1 MLALAVAK
9 DVDCVMKKH
18 VYKFAGEV
26 FKQNEG
32 GAIGY
37 ELTGVVAKTRMIFL
51 LRKLKEVANG
61 LELAPKIADAF
72 VDDVMCASKK
82 IPAGWRYDC
91 IDKRLVWKVDD
102 QEEDLRYSPDEI
114 TARLMVSVANS
125 LEPDI
130 QFTYDAPSCN
140 SDNKMPVLDLKIWC
154 QDNKILFRFFEKSM
168 AADRTIM
175 RDSALSWMTKK
186 VSLSNEICRQLLNT
200 SPELILTGEAELDI
214 EQFCYKMYLSGYS
227 EKERMIIEREGRNQ
241 YKNIVKMSDIG
252 CRPMYRGS
260 DWCKQER
267 AVSKLRSRKEWY
279 GKKNDAVI
287 FAQATPEEVLQREI
301 QKVVNSS
308 GLRLKVVE
316 RGGKSLK
323 GVFQR
328 SDVMPDSRCWKD
340 DCVVYSTKPK
350 GLCSKE
356 GVGYRI
362 WCEVCDR
369 EGTEA
374 VRHGETGRCARVR
387 CGEHIAA

>member
-1 MLALAVAK
+1 
-9 DVDCVMKKH
+9 
-18 VYKFAGEV
+18 
-26 FKQNEG
+26 
-32 GAIGY
+32 
-37 ELTGVVAKTRMIFL
+37 
-51 LRKLKEVANG
+51 
-61 LELAPKIADAF
+61 
-72 VDDVMCASKK
+72 
-82 IPAGWRYDC
+82 
-91 IDKRLVWKVDD
+91 
-102 QEEDLRYSPDEI
+102 
-114 TARLMVSVANS
+114 
-125 LEPDI
+125 
-130 QFTYDAPSCN
+130 
-140 SDNKMPVLDLKIWC
+140 
-154 QDNKILFRFFEKSM
+154 M

-186 VSLSNEICRQLLNT
+186 VSLSNEICRRLLNT
-200 SPELILTGEAELDI
+200 SPELVLTGEAESYI

-267 AVSKLRSRKEWY
+267 AVSKLRSRKEWF

-287 FAQATPEEVLQREI
+287 FVQATPGEVLQREI

-340 DCVVYSTKPK
+340 DCVVCSTKPN

-362 WCEVCDR
+362 WCEVCDS
-369 EGTEA
+369 EGTGA
-374 VRHGETGRCARVR
+374 VMHGETGRCARVK
-387 CGEHIAA
+387 CGEHIAALMRKKNSNLWEHCVAKHNGQMVKFGCEVTNHFKNDPLGRQLDEAKRIQEEAGELLNDKNEWVRPAGFAYFVTRM

>member
-1 MLALAVAK
+1 
-9 DVDCVMKKH
+9 
-18 VYKFAGEV
+18 
-26 FKQNEG
+26 
-32 GAIGY
+32 
-37 ELTGVVAKTRMIFL
+37 
-51 LRKLKEVANG
+51 
-61 LELAPKIADAF
+61 
-72 VDDVMCASKK
+72 
-82 IPAGWRYDC
+82 
-91 IDKRLVWKVDD
+91 
-102 QEEDLRYSPDEI
+102 
-114 TARLMVSVANS
+114 
-125 LEPDI
+125 
-130 QFTYDAPSCN
+130 
-140 SDNKMPVLDLKIWC
+140 
-154 QDNKILFRFFEKSM
+154 M

-186 VSLSNEICRQLLNT
+186 VSLSNEICRRLLNT
-200 SPELILTGEAELDI
+200 SPELVLTGEAESDI

-267 AVSKLRSRKEWY
+267 AVSKLRSRKEWF

-287 FAQATPEEVLQREI
+287 FVQATPGEVLQREI

-308 GLRLKVVE
+308 GLKLKVVE

-340 DCVVYSTKPK
+340 DCVVCSTKPN

-356 GVGYRI
+356 GVQELGAGNI
-362 WCEVCDR
+362 LLP
-369 EGTEA
+369 
-374 VRHGETGRCARVR
+374 
-387 CGEHIAA
+387 